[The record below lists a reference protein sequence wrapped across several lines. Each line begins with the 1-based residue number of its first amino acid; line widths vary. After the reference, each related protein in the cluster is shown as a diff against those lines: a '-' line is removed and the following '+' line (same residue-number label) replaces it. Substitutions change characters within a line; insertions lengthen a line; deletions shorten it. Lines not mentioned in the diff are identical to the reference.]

1 MQLVL
6 THLTTV
12 WPMNRA
18 FNSFGCTT
26 TDLPTT
32 NDPGSPTTD
41 HGSDYDELQAAFEP
55 MFDPALMEL
64 DSLFHDDDAEPAPSL
79 EPHFQ

>member
-1 MQLVL
+1 M
-6 THLTTV
+6 TT
-12 WPMNRA
+12 A
-18 FNSFGCTT
+18 
-26 TDLPTT
+26 
-32 NDPGSPTTD
+32 

-64 DSLFHDDDAEPAPSL
+64 DSMFHDDDADPAPSP

>member
-1 MQLVL
+1 MYSAVL
-6 THLTTV
+6 HTA
-12 WPMNRA
+12 RA
-18 FNSFGCTT
+18 SEPFPGCTT
-26 TDLPTT
+26 ELPTT
-32 NDPGSPTTD
+32 NDPGSPMTTD